1 MLGTFV
7 LSSGYY
13 DAYYKKAQQV
23 RTLIRDDFNAAFE
36 KYDVLLAP
44 TSPDTAWK
52 FGEKSDDPLTMYAA
66 DICTVSINIAGLP
79 AMSLPFGTDSK
90 GLPIGVQIIGKAM
103 GDAAVMHAAHALES
117 DSGYTKIKT
126 VLGGAE

>member
-1 MLGTFV
+1 MT
-7 LSSGYY
+7 
-13 DAYYKKAQQV
+13 D
-23 RTLIRDDFNAAFE
+23 
-36 KYDVLLAP
+36 
-44 TSPDTAWK
+44 WK

-117 DSGYTKIKT
+117 DSGYTKIKP